1 MSTRIPTAVRV
12 AHPADRGQQWNQA
25 VRYAAAAA
33 LCGLGLLWF
42 VGDLV
47 FLGHHGAEKPA
58 WIAAHPMLSGLG
70 VSAEILAVPLIFA
83 AAMVWFTLSR
93 RASPRW
99 AWPGVV
105 LLACAAAGQGV
116 LEGAELVG
124 YVVARSGTGLDAS
137 LSAVMDHASGPPMVT
152 FMVLFFVGAFLGIL
166 VSMIG
171 VWRARVLPRAAV
183 VLVVASQALEFADVP
198 LGGTGVTLIA
208 LTWMAIH
215 LLRMPR
221 SVALVPSGA

>member
-1 MSTRIPTAVRV
+1 MPTRIPTAVRV
-12 AHPADRGQQWNQA
+12 ADPADPGRQWNQV

-33 LCGLGLLWF
+33 LCGLGVLWF

-47 FLGHHGAEKPA
+47 FLGHEGEDRSA
-58 WIAAHPMLSGLG
+58 WIAAHPLLSGLG
-70 VSAEILAVPLIFA
+70 VSAEILGVPLIFA

-93 RASPRW
+93 PASPRW
-99 AWPGVV
+99 AWAGVV
-105 LLACAAAGQGV
+105 LLTCAAAAQGV
-116 LEGAELVG
+116 LVGAELVG
-124 YVVARSGTGLDAS
+124 YVVARSRTGLDAA

-166 VSMIG
+166 VSMVA

-183 VLVVASQALEFADVP
+183 VLVVASQALELVDVP

-215 LLRMPR
+215 LVRVPPSPAPVPR
-221 SVALVPSGA
+221 GA

>member
-12 AHPADRGQQWNQA
+12 AHPADPGQQWNRA

-33 LCGLGLLWF
+33 LCGLGVLWF

-47 FLGHHGAEKPA
+47 FLGHEGADRSA

-93 RASPRW
+93 PASRRW
-99 AWPGVV
+99 AWAGVV

-198 LGGTGVTLIA
+198 LGGTGVGLIA
-208 LTWMAIH
+208 VIWMAIH
-215 LLRMPR
+215 LVRMPR
-221 SVALVPSGA
+221 SAVLVPRAA